1 MKTEVLTIPEVISGM
16 SATVCRL
23 ALIRIEIVLTSM
35 SVNLGVH
42 ALISVHKHLARREGY
57 VLFFV
62 LHVHQN
68 VTGE

>member
-1 MKTEVLTIPEVISGM
+1 M

-23 ALIRIEIVLTSM
+23 ALIGIETVM
-35 SVNLGVH
+35 NLGVH
-42 ALISVHKHLARREGY
+42 ALISIHKHLARREGY

-62 LHVHQN
+62 LHVHQI